1 MAGTQTLQGQRYWH
15 TVRVRLHVWENM
27 EVNKFRAVVVR
38 WRLNSSRW
46 IIERQCV
53 SSQWW
58 LWSKII
64 GWRWCNESSCLW
76 HLCARLMGSG
86 LFLIA
91 VIGPWQRETYFREQ
105 AQPTASE
112 QKKKPPKKWLTT
124 ENTLINGFYK
134 NDWWRPTIHSTVLHF
149 QIIIDIKSLPFFVK
163 MEHFFPPSHAL
174 YKIHTCNSFP
184 LKSLCE
190 YVGLE
195 HNLSFYIY
203 IYRSNSECFL
213 AVLSCLFTEGMQH
226 RKFY

>member
-112 QKKKPPKKWLTT
+112 QKKQPKKMTHNWKHTYKLFLQKCLVASYNTFHCTFRLLLT
-124 ENTLINGFYK
+124 
-134 NDWWRPTIHSTVLHF
+134 
-149 QIIIDIKSLPFFVK
+149 
-163 MEHFFPPSHAL
+163 
-174 YKIHTCNSFP
+174 
-184 LKSLCE
+184 
-190 YVGLE
+190 
-195 HNLSFYIY
+195 
-203 IYRSNSECFL
+203 
-213 AVLSCLFTEGMQH
+213 
-226 RKFY
+226 